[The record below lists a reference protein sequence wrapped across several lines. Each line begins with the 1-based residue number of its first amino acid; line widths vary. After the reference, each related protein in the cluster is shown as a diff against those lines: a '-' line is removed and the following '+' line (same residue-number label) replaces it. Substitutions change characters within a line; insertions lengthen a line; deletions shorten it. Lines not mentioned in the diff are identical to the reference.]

1 MLTNTSRWSHAR
13 GNEVVPSRWQAT
25 DPALVDHVLTAL
37 KAPTLRQP
45 PAVEEALGLA
55 TRGLLEI
62 ISSMRSSVDAL
73 EAELAREFGRHPLA
87 PVLRSAPGLGPVLAA
102 RVLAELGDDPARFTS
117 VKGVRAFAGTA
128 PVTRASGKGGVQI
141 PV

>member
-1 MLTNTSRWSHAR
+1 
-13 GNEVVPSRWQAT
+13 
-25 DPALVDHVLTAL
+25 
-37 KAPTLRQP
+37 LRQP

-73 EAELAREFGRHPLA
+73 EAELAREFGRHPLG
-87 PVLRSAPGLGPVLAA
+87 PVLRSAPGLGPVIAA

-117 VKGVRAFAGTA
+117 VKVPDLRGRSLPGRAGTERGVLLA
-128 PVTRASGKGGVQI
+128 QADDSISLPNRDRSG
-141 PV
+141 